1 MTASDIARG
10 SGKANRS
17 ASNTSTLVGYE
28 GCADDYAQTTAP
40 KLEADDQPA
49 LVELL
54 KAIEPGSCLL
64 EIGSGPGWDADW
76 LEERALFVRR
86 TDGAESFVQFQASRG
101 RRAERL
107 DVISD
112 PLGGPYDGV
121 LALHV
126 LQHVERELLPSV
138 FARIAEAIRDDG
150 VFLLALREGEGE
162 SVEIGSTGS
171 EYYVALWPR
180 AEIIAALAV
189 LGLGLLWSHSF
200 DGREGRWL
208 TALFRKDMSE

>member
-1 MTASDIARG
+1 MTASDTPKEGGAA
-10 SGKANRS
+10 SRS

-28 GCADDYAQTTAP
+28 GCADDYAETTAP
-40 KLEADDQPA
+40 KPEAGDQPA

-54 KAIEPGSCLL
+54 KAVPPGSNLL

-76 LEERALFVRR
+76 LEERGLTVRR
-86 TDGAESFVQFQASRG
+86 TDGADSFVHFQASRG
-101 RRAERL
+101 RHAEYL

-121 LALHV
+121 VALHV

-138 FARIAEAIRDDG
+138 FARIAEVIRDGG

-180 AEIIAALAV
+180 SEIIAALAA

>member
-1 MTASDIARG
+1 MTASG
-10 SGKANRS
+10 TPKESGEASRS
-17 ASNTSTLVGYE
+17 ASNASTLVGYE
-28 GCADDYAQTTAP
+28 GCADDYAETTAP
-40 KLEADDQPA
+40 KPEAGDQRA

-54 KAIEPGSCLL
+54 KAVEPGSCLL

-76 LEERALFVRR
+76 LEERGLAIRR
-86 TDGAESFVQFQASRG
+86 TDGAESFVHFQASRG
-101 RRAERL
+101 RHAERL
-107 DVISD
+107 DVIHD

-121 LALHV
+121 IALHV

-138 FARIAEAIRDDG
+138 FARIAEAIRAGG

-162 SVEIGSTGS
+162 SAEIGSKGN

-180 AEIIAALAV
+180 SEIVAALAA
-189 LGLGLLWSHSF
+189 LGLGLHWSHSF

-208 TALFRKDMSE
+208 TALFRKGAPQ

>member
-1 MTASDIARG
+1 MTAPDTSER
-10 SGKANRS
+10 SGRAS
-17 ASNTSTLVGYE
+17 GTASNTSTLAGYE
-28 GCADDYAQTTAP
+28 GCADDYAETTAP
-40 KLEADDQPA
+40 KADADDQPA

-54 KAIEPGSCLL
+54 KAVEPGSRLL

-76 LEERALFVRR
+76 LEERGLAVRR
-86 TDGAESFVQFQASRG
+86 TDGAASFVQFQASRG

-107 DVISD
+107 DVIVD

-121 LALHV
+121 VALHV
-126 LQHVERELLPSV
+126 LQHVEREMLPSV
-138 FARIAEAIRDDG
+138 FARIAEAIRAGG

-162 SVEIGSTGS
+162 TADIGSNGN

-180 AEIIAALAV
+180 LQIIALLGA
-189 LGLGLLWSHSF
+189 LGLDLLWSDSF

-208 TALFRKDMSE
+208 TALFRKGAPE

>member
-1 MTASDIARG
+1 MTASDMPKESRAA
-10 SGKANRS
+10 SRS

-28 GCADDYAQTTAP
+28 GCADDYAETTAP
-40 KLEADDQPA
+40 KPEADDQPA

-54 KAIEPGSCLL
+54 KAVERGSRLL

-76 LEERALFVRR
+76 LEERGLAVRR
-86 TDGAESFVQFQASRG
+86 TDGAESFVHFQASRG

-112 PLGGPYDGV
+112 PLDGPYDGV
-121 LALHV
+121 VALHV
-126 LQHVERELLPSV
+126 LQHVEREILPLV
-138 FARIAEAIRDDG
+138 FARIADAIRDGG

-180 AEIIAALAV
+180 SEIIAALAA

>member
-1 MTASDIARG
+1 VPS
-10 SGKANRS
+10 RS
-17 ASNTSTLVGYE
+17 ASNTSTLAGYE
-28 GCADDYAQTTAP
+28 GCADDYADTTAP
-40 KLEADDQPA
+40 RPEADDQPA

-54 KAIEPGSCLL
+54 KLASPGSHLL

-76 LEERALFVRR
+76 LEERGLTVRR
-86 TDGAESFVQFQASRG
+86 TDGAESFVQLQAARG

-107 DVISD
+107 DVIRD

-121 LALHV
+121 VALHV
-126 LQHVERELLPSV
+126 LQHVERETLPSV
-138 FARIAEAIRDDG
+138 LARIAKAIRDGG

-162 SVEIGSTGS
+162 SAEIGSKGN

-180 AEIIAALAV
+180 AEIIPALAALDLA
-189 LGLGLLWSHSF
+189 LRWSHSF

-208 TALFRKDMSE
+208 TALFRKGASE

>member
-1 MTASDIARG
+1 MTEQDTSKDAAG
-10 SGKANRS
+10 RS
-17 ASNTSTLVGYE
+17 ASNASTLAGYE

-40 KLEADDQPA
+40 KPEAGDQPA

-54 KAIEPGSCLL
+54 KAARPGSSLL

-76 LEERALFVRR
+76 LEERGLTVRR
-86 TDGAESFVQFQASRG
+86 TDGAESFVHFQASRG
-101 RRAERL
+101 RHAERL
-107 DVISD
+107 DVIRD

-121 LALHV
+121 VALYV
-126 LQHVERELLPSV
+126 LQHVERETLPAV
-138 FARIAEAIRDDG
+138 FARIAQAIRDGG
-150 VFLLALREGEGE
+150 VFLLGLREGEGE
-162 SVEIGSTGS
+162 SVEIGATGS

-180 AEIIAALAV
+180 SEIIAALAA

-208 TALFRKDMSE
+208 TALFRKGAPE

>member
-1 MTASDIARG
+1 MTASQTPRE
-10 SGKANRS
+10 SGEASRS
-17 ASNTSTLVGYE
+17 ASNTSTLTGYE
-28 GCADDYAQTTAP
+28 GCADEYAETTAP
-40 KLEADDQPA
+40 KPEAADQPA

-54 KAIEPGSCLL
+54 KAVEPGSRLL

-76 LEERALFVRR
+76 LEERGLAVRR
-86 TDGAESFVQFQASRG
+86 TDGAESFVQFQAERG

-121 LALHV
+121 IALHV
-126 LQHVERELLPSV
+126 LQHVEREILPSV
-138 FARIAEAIRDDG
+138 FTRIAGAIRNGG

-162 SVEIGSTGS
+162 TAEIGSRGN

-180 AEIIAALAV
+180 SQIIALLAA
-189 LGLGLLWSHSF
+189 LGLDLLWSHSF
-200 DGREGRWL
+200 EGREGRWL
-208 TALFRKDMSE
+208 TALFRKGTPQ